1 MLNRSETLNENGSQ
15 IELITKKE
23 NNMEMNIHNVTS
35 VKTKTKKI
43 KVEGFIRTREVKVK
57 TLVIEYE
64 SMDKN
69 AERSIQTAELTL
81 FMKVD

>member
-1 MLNRSETLNENGSQ
+1 
-15 IELITKKE
+15 
-23 NNMEMNIHNVTS
+23 MEISIHNVVK

-43 KVEGFIRTREVKVK
+43 TVEGFMRTREVKVK

-64 SMDKN
+64 SMDAN
-69 AERSIQTAELTL
+69 AERSIQTAEITL

>member
-1 MLNRSETLNENGSQ
+1 
-15 IELITKKE
+15 
-23 NNMEMNIHNVTS
+23 MEISIHNVVK

-43 KVEGFIRTREVKVK
+43 TVEGFMRTREVKVK

-64 SMDKN
+64 SMDAN
-69 AERSIQTAELTL
+69 AERGIQTAEITL

>member
-1 MLNRSETLNENGSQ
+1 
-15 IELITKKE
+15 
-23 NNMEMNIHNVTS
+23 MEMSIHNVTS